1 MMRESL
7 LAVATVLMSATVAS
21 PASAQGSNLHFG
33 PLVSGMYDNPWEY
46 TRFGVYAGVSLDAGD
61 HLRLGVF
68 YVQKGRACCRV
79 HTIELPVLYK
89 HRLTESSYLVAGP
102 ALSYGD
108 YPDIGVVVGLGVR
121 AEDRPIGAEAAFVY
135 GLLRDAYAFAHHTE
149 AGHRVLRFGLEIPVR

>member
-46 TRFGVYAGVSLDAGD
+46 TRFGVYAGVSLDGGRSSA
-61 HLRLGVF
+61 LGSSTSKR
-68 YVQKGRACCRV
+68 KGLLPRHNHRAA
-79 HTIELPVLYK
+79 PLYK
-89 HRLTESSYLVAGP
+89 HRPPNLPTPWQVRQ
-102 ALSYGD
+102 LSYGD
-108 YPDIGVVVGLGVR
+108 YRTWCGVGLGYGP
-121 AEDRPIGAEAAFVY
+121 EDRPIGAEAAFVY